1 MPKTNTTHHLDSL
14 LHHLAD
20 LVAERL
26 GGKISSSHAP
36 AAKAAKG
43 PGRARRS
50 TAGRKL
56 DMNCRV
62 EGCKN
67 RSRGPRFGF
76 ICEEHLKSLSKK
88 QQEAAREAWNAKH
101 KKK

>member
-1 MPKTNTTHHLDSL
+1 MPKTPNFDGL

-20 LVAERL
+20 LIAERL
-26 GGKISSSHAP
+26 GGKIAHAGKAP
-36 AAKAAKG
+36 KAAKAG
-43 PGRARRS
+43 RRS

-56 DMNCRV
+56 DMSCRV

-101 KKK
+101 K

>member
-1 MPKTNTTHHLDSL
+1 MPKTPNFDGL

-20 LVAERL
+20 LIAERL
-26 GGKISSSHAP
+26 GGKLHDHGG
-36 AAKAAKG
+36 AKAAKG
-43 PGRARRS
+43 AKGARRS

-56 DMNCRV
+56 DMSCRV

-101 KKK
+101 K

>member
-1 MPKTNTTHHLDSL
+1 MPKTNHLDSV

-20 LVAERL
+20 LIAERL
-26 GGKISSSHAP
+26 GGKHSAP
-36 AAKAAKG
+36 AAAAKATRG
-43 PGRARRS
+43 PGRPRRS

-62 EGCKN
+62 DGCKN
-67 RSRGPRFGF
+67 RSRGPRYGF

-88 QQEAAREAWNAKH
+88 QQEAARESWNAKH
-101 KKK
+101 KK

>member
-1 MPKTNTTHHLDSL
+1 MPRPNQFDSL
-14 LHHLAD
+14 LNHIAD
-20 LVAERL
+20 LVAARIS
-26 GGKISSSHAP
+26 GKIGASASP
-36 AAKAAKG
+36 KG
-43 PGRARRS
+43 AGKGAPGRRRS

-56 DMNCRV
+56 DMSCRV

-88 QQEAAREAWNAKH
+88 QQEAARAAWNLKH
-101 KKK
+101 K

>member
-1 MPKTNTTHHLDSL
+1 MRIVRAMPKTTQFDSL
-14 LHHLAD
+14 LNHLAD
-20 LVAERL
+20 LIAERL
-26 GGKISSSHAP
+26 GGKLG
-36 AAKAAKG
+36 AAGSGKG
-43 PGRARRS
+43 ARGAGRRS

-67 RSRGPRFGF
+67 RSRGPRYGF

-101 KKK
+101 KK